1 MISHYLRVVFPLA
14 FVVGAFVSTWAADA
28 PTFRLLPPAAER
40 KMVSAQG
47 VAERWVD
54 PDRCRVYLGCQ
65 SQNASLSEARAENN
79 AAIAK
84 VLDAV
89 AALKFDGMK
98 MKAPSLSVQIM
109 YSNQNYQELPK
120 VVGYRA
126 TQEFTVLLEGKDPR
140 VLSDQAGKVID
151 TALNSGADMLGQVS
165 FFREDQKA
173 LQRELL
179 GEAIKDALANAE
191 VMAKAAD
198 MKLTGVWAL
207 SGYPQYQN
215 YEPQNQMMRQAAMP
229 GMGSGGGNEGGTT
242 VLYGQVKV
250 SCSASISA
258 SVE

>member
-1 MISHYLRVVFPLA
+1 MERHHLRIVLLLVIL
-14 FVVGAFVSTWAADA
+14 VGVLVSARADD
-28 PTFRLLPPAAER
+28 PTFRLLPPAPER

-54 PDRCRVYLGCQ
+54 PDHCRVYLGCQ

-79 AAIAK
+79 VAIAK
-84 VLDAV
+84 VLDA
-89 AALKFDGMK
+89 AKALGFPNMK

-109 YSNQNYQELPK
+109 YSNQDYQTLPK
-120 VVGYRA
+120 IVGYRA
-126 TQEFTVLLEGKDPR
+126 TQEFTVLLESKDPK

-151 TALNSGADMLGQVS
+151 TALTSGANTLGQVT

-198 MKLTGVWAL
+198 MKLTGVWQL

-215 YEPQNQMMRQAAMP
+215 YEPMQNMRQASMP
-229 GMGSGGGNEGGTT
+229 GMGGGGDGGTT